1 LCCAAQRTTY
11 KCSAILY
18 IYYYLY
24 LRPSIGTTTSAPRS
38 LPKLVTTIVL
48 QEYSSAVSLSIEVRS
63 SVSVSTVLR
72 TKLKKS
78 FPFPFQSTFST
89 LSGIPSRLL
98 PASSF
103 SSPACIAA
111 NPLLPFNFRFRF
123 HFTSTVHNPQSTIHN
138 PPPRPSVRWLL
149 HAFTAPLK
157 RSILL
162 VLPRAVTVVHTVMT
176 QHRQGSGKVSIS
188 KDATLKRK
196 GEGVGRP
203 SWRMI

>member
-1 LCCAAQRTTY
+1 VQCNQ
-11 KCSAILY
+11 Y
-18 IYYYLY
+18 IYYLH
-24 LRPSIGTTTSAPRS
+24 LRPSICTTTSAPCS

-48 QEYSSAVSLSIEVRS
+48 QEYSSAVSLSIIEHS
-63 SVSVSTVLR
+63 QQCQYR
-72 TKLKKS
+72 TKNKAEEIIS
-78 FPFPFQSTFST
+78 FSISISISIYIFHPLEFPPACCQ
-89 LSGIPSRLL
+89 LL

-123 HFTSTVHNPQSTIHN
+123 RFHFTSTIHN
-138 PPPRPSVRWLL
+138 PPHPPRPSVRWLL

-157 RSILL
+157 GSILL

-188 KDATLKRK
+188 KDATR
-196 GEGVGRP
+196 
-203 SWRMI
+203 